1 VRLRI
6 AHLYPDVMN
15 LYGDN
20 GNLVVLAKRLAWRGH
35 AAHVL
40 PIGIGSRTDLRRA
53 DLIVGGGGSDAAQRQ
68 VAGDLLQ
75 RVDQIR
81 EAMAD
86 GVPMLVVCGMFQ
98 LFGHTYVP
106 SDGHAIPGIGIFDA
120 TSTAAS
126 PRITGPITLRT
137 PIGEV
142 SGFENHGGV
151 TRLGRDQ
158 APFGQVLSGVGNGAG
173 QAVEGAPGQPRAGR
187 PPAAHGDAAARSVGG
202 ARTAGRPHARAGT
215 RALASGGA
223 RWDYAR
229 NSGLGWSGS
238 LRSQF
243 AVRFP

>member
-173 QAVEGAPGQPRAGR
+173 QAVEGARTGSVLGTYLHGPVL
-187 PPAAHGDAAARSVGG
+187 PANPALADHLLLTAMRRHDPSAELAPLGD
-202 ARTAGRPHARAGT
+202 HT
-215 RALASGGA
+215 RAPA
-223 RWDYAR
+223 RGR
-229 NSGLGWSGS
+229 
-238 LRSQF
+238 
-243 AVRFP
+243 